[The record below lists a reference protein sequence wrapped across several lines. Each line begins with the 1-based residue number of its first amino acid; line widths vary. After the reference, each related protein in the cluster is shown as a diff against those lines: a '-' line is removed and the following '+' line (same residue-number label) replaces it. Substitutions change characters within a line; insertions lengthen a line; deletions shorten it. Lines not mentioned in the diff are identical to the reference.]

1 LRLLNLIL
9 GLIAYRQLVLT
20 GGWRGVTQEVEDW
33 FFIPAETSPL
43 VVLLICGWLLYR
55 RRDRLRQLV
64 SPGGPGWL
72 AVALFS
78 LGGAFFLWGS
88 YTRAYD
94 LLAPSLML
102 NALACAVLYRG
113 IPGLRAVL
121 VPVLILV
128 FAVPLPAPLLSEVVW
143 RFQLWTAEYTG
154 WIFFAFGMPAH
165 VSGDLI
171 YRVGQTFEVIETC
184 SGLRSVE
191 TLALL
196 SVLMADL
203 FKRGRLHSLLLLL
216 ATPIVAFAMNGF
228 RVTTLILNP
237 ESEEVVIHNTQGVLV
252 LLGGLVILYVFD
264 GLLGRLP
271 TFRGRE
277 SPGRAAVL
285 PPSAAASGDGS
296 EHDTRRKNTLVAVL
310 LASLAAASF
319 WITPWSEPMK
329 PPRVRLDEQIPIE
342 MGPWRASDLKSDR
355 LFRGKVV
362 FYDEIY
368 RHYRLTGR
376 HVKDPEPIEL
386 FIGLGAHR
394 HRFRSPFSPKNAH
407 PGAGWMVEEEGVTR
421 FERTGPE
428 VDWRVL
434 RRRSRSVLVYFW
446 HQGSEGFGHEVL
458 RSFLALDTSPF
469 GREQRVLVYRMSTD
483 LREPTERER
492 ERAGRHMQRLY
503 KEIHVRLQTPAEDSS

>member
-1 LRLLNLIL
+1 
-9 GLIAYRQLVLT
+9 VS
-20 GGWRGVTQEVEDW
+20 QEVEDW

-64 SPGGPGWL
+64 SPGGPAWL

-78 LGGAFFLWGS
+78 LGGALFLWGS

-102 NALACAVLYRG
+102 NALAYAVLVRG

-121 VPVLILV
+121 VPVLVLV
-128 FAVPLPAPLLSEVVW
+128 FAVPLPAPLLSGVVW
-143 RFQLWTAEYTG
+143 HFQLWTAEYTG
-154 WIFFAFGMPAH
+154 WILFAFAMPAH

-191 TLALL
+191 TLTLL

-203 FKRGRLHSLLLLL
+203 FKRGRLHGVLLVL
-216 ATPIVAFAMNGF
+216 AAPFVAFAMNGV

-237 ESEEVVIHNTQGVLV
+237 ESEQMAVHNTQGVLV
-252 LLGGLVILYVFD
+252 LLGGLVILYVYD
-264 GLLGRLP
+264 GLLAKLL
-271 TFRGRE
+271 TFRRRE
-277 SPGRAAVL
+277 PPGSAAVPPASATASDGEPGR
-285 PPSAAASGDGS
+285 
-296 EHDTRRKNTLVAVL
+296 DTRRRSTLVAVL

-329 PPRVRLDEQIPIE
+329 PLKVQLDEQIPME
-342 MGPWRASDLKSDR
+342 MGPWRASELETDR

-362 FYDEIY
+362 FYHEIY
-368 RHYRLTGR
+368 RHYRLMGR

-394 HRFRSPFSPKNAH
+394 HRFRSPFSPKNAY
-407 PGAGWMVEEEGVTR
+407 PGAGWTVEEEGVTR
-421 FERTGPE
+421 FEPTETE

-446 HQGSEGFGHEVL
+446 HEGSEGFGHEVL

-469 GREQRVLVYRMSTD
+469 NRERRALIYRLSTE
-483 LREPTERER
+483 LRGPTESER
-492 ERAGRHMQRLY
+492 RRAGRHMQRLY
-503 KEIHVRLQTPAEDSS
+503 EEINARLQIPAEDSN